1 MFLFFGRILHA
12 WGQKTRFAGV
22 WVKGA
27 FAVGGE
33 RLRKLNKEDIGTF
46 AGTFLRTM
54 DPARAAAAIGA
65 GDGLEILARQEVRAY
80 LEQMRRTLDKAFTP
94 EDTVRRMVELAFG
107 RTNDCVRLAL
117 ESDVD
122 IDKLDLSLLSE
133 IKRSDKGTVE
143 VKLMDRMRV
152 LERLL
157 ELGGGRDEASD
168 LFRALC
174 QACGDGAQDEQ
185 TEE

>member
-1 MFLFFGRILHA
+1 M
-12 WGQKTRFAGV
+12 
-22 WVKGA
+22 
-27 FAVGGE
+27 
-33 RLRKLNKEDIGTF
+33 RKLSKEELAVFVGM
-46 AGTFLRTM
+46 FLRTM

-65 GDGLEILARQEVRAY
+65 GDGLELLARQEVRTY
-80 LEQMRRTLDKAFTP
+80 LSRMRQTLAGAFTP

-117 ESDVD
+117 EQDVD

-133 IKRSDKGTVE
+133 IRRSDKGAVE

-157 ELGGGRDEASD
+157 ELGDGGDEAED
-168 LFRALC
+168 FFRALC
-174 QACGDGAQDEQ
+174 RACGDGTQNEQ
-185 TEE
+185 AEV